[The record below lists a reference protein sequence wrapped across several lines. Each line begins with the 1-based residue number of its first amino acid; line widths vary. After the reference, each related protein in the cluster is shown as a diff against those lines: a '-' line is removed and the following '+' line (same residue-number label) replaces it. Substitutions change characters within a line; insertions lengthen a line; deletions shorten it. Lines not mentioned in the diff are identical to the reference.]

1 MRPVSVYTNATLAV
15 KSGDK
20 YLLRQKRQR
29 LTPGEM
35 IDVNLSKDILKNAN
49 PKEGIVFS
57 VEEG

>member
-1 MRPVSVYTNATLAV
+1 MRPVNVYNNAMLVV

-35 IDVNLSKDILKNAN
+35 VDVNLSKDILKMQIL
-49 PKEGIVFS
+49 KKVLSF
-57 VEEG
+57 